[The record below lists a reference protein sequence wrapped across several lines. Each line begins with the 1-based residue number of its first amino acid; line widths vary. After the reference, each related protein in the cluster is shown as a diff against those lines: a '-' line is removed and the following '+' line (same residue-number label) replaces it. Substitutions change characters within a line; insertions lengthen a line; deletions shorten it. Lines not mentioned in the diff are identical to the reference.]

1 MAERL
6 LIVIANTDPHNPAQL
21 GAPFFQATVAAA
33 MDYPVEVVFTGSAGE
48 LAVKGLPEKLL
59 VMKDS
64 KRSVYEFMQEAHE
77 AGVRFSVCTPSVE
90 FWGDELIPEIDQTVG
105 AAYIISKA
113 MEEGTVTFT
122 Y

>member
-1 MAERL
+1 MPERL
-6 LIVIANTDPHNPAQL
+6 LIVIANTDPNNPAQL

-33 MDYPVEVVFTGSAGE
+33 MDYPVEIIFTGGAGQ
-48 LAVKGLPEKLL
+48 LAVKGMPESLL

-64 KRSVYEFMQEAHE
+64 TRTVYEFMREAHQ

-105 AAYIISKA
+105 AAYIISQA
-113 MEEGTVTFT
+113 MEEGTVTLT